1 MDRVNAQ
8 LLRLLSTLV
17 QDEITDS
24 SDLVTVTD
32 VTTTRD
38 LQQVTVFVSAAQ
50 HTADYVR
57 RLNERSGQLRSKLR
71 PLVDF
76 KVIPY
81 ITFVEDV
88 RGPDIARVEA
98 MLDSLP

>member
-8 LLRLLSTLV
+8 LVRLLSTII

-38 LQQVTVFVSAAQ
+38 LKQTTAAISAAKD
-50 HTADYVR
+50 ASRYVAL
-57 RLNERSGQLRSKLR
+57 LNERSFEIRNKLR
-71 PLVDF
+71 PQLGF

-81 ITFVEDV
+81 ITFIEDV

-98 MLDSLP
+98 ILDDLS